1 MQNVVIVSVVLAN
14 DLVVV
19 VVVAVACI
27 FLWLQNT
34 VLLIVSPQGTEG
46 PAFS

>member
-19 VVVAVACI
+19 VLVVVVAVACI
-27 FLWLQNT
+27 FLWLQKHCFVDCFASGN
-34 VLLIVSPQGTEG
+34 
-46 PAFS
+46 

>member
-19 VVVAVACI
+19 VLVVVVVAVACI
-27 FLWLQNT
+27 FLWLQKHCFVDCFASGN
-34 VLLIVSPQGTEG
+34 
-46 PAFS
+46 

>member
-19 VVVAVACI
+19 VLVAVACI
-27 FLWLQNT
+27 FLWLQKHCFVDCFASGN
-34 VLLIVSPQGTEG
+34 
-46 PAFS
+46 

>member
-19 VVVAVACI
+19 VAVACI
-27 FLWLQNT
+27 FLWLQKHCFVDCFASGN
-34 VLLIVSPQGTEG
+34 
-46 PAFS
+46 